1 MPKGCFKHKPLT
13 EETRKKIG
21 LANKGRVFSDE
32 WRKNLS
38 IAHRGQVS
46 WRKGKTFVD
55 KKEQYKKKLAYR
67 RSCRHKNKERIIEQ
81 ERKWRKL
88 NRSVVNNYARL
99 RYKENRQKELDRVR
113 FKKYGI
119 TGEEFRIILAKQNN
133 KCPICHRDIKKN
145 LSVDHNHSTKKIRG
159 LICNNCNLS
168 IGNANDSPKI
178 LRAMAKYLEGIDGT

>member
-55 KKEQYKKKLAYR
+55 KK
-67 RSCRHKNKERIIEQ
+67 
-81 ERKWRKL
+81 
-88 NRSVVNNYARL
+88 
-99 RYKENRQKELDRVR
+99 
-113 FKKYGI
+113 
-119 TGEEFRIILAKQNN
+119 KQNN
-133 KCPICHRDIKKN
+133 KCPICHRGIKKN

-178 LRAMAKYLEGIDGT
+178 